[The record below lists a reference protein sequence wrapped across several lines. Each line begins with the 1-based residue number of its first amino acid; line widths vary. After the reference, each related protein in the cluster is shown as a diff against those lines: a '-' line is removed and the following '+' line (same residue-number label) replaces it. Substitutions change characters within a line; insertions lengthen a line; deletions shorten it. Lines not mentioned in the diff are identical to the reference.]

1 MANPASSTLRN
12 FTGITEAGPLII
24 EPVTAASLAL
34 TVSTVITTAGHT
46 YRLPTIKEDP
56 QAAWIAEGEEIP
68 TSEAVADEV
77 SVVPR
82 KVAGLS
88 VISNELANDT
98 SPEAATT
105 IGDGL
110 GRDIARKV
118 DAAFFG
124 PAPTGAAAAVQPGGL
139 ESLAASVTTVTA
151 DPAGGLSA
159 YIDGLAEA
167 EALGVTLRAWIVD
180 PATARALAKLTTGT
194 GSNLPLFG
202 TGATNG
208 IERNAL
214 GVPLLVSPYVVAGT
228 AWGIPDGRVFSVLRE
243 DVTVD
248 VDKSAFFTTDQTA
261 IRAIARIGFGFVQ
274 SKAVVK
280 IKAATK

>member
-1 MANPASSTLRN
+1 MVNSSTLRS

-24 EPVTAASLAL
+24 EPLQAASLAL
-34 TVSTVITTAGHT
+34 AVSTVITTAGHT
-46 YRLPTIKEDP
+46 YRLPVITEDP
-56 QAAWIAEGEEIP
+56 QAAWVAEGDEIP

-77 SVVPR
+77 AVVPR

-110 GRDIARKV
+110 ARDIARKI
-118 DAAFFG
+118 DGAFFG
-124 PAPTGAAAAVQPGGL
+124 PAPANGSVQPNGL
-139 ESLAASVTTVTA
+139 EALGGKATAITA
-151 DPAGGLSA
+151 DPTAGLSA

-167 EALGVTLRAWIVD
+167 EALGVSLRAWVVD
-180 PATARALAKLTTGT
+180 PATARALAKLTAGT
-194 GSNLPLFG
+194 GSNMPLFG

-208 IERNAL
+208 IERNVL

-228 AWGIPDGRVFSVLRE
+228 AWGIPDGRAFSVLRE
-243 DVTVD
+243 DVSVD

-261 IRAIARIGFGFVQ
+261 IRAIARVAFGFVQ
-274 SKAVVK
+274 TKAVVK
-280 IKAATK
+280 IKAAA